1 MILECNEN
9 TKRQEIMK
17 VIKHI
22 MIDENLKNADV
33 IDKLGMSKQTVSNL
47 LNPNYRPDTSIQID
61 SLCKIVDAI
70 GYKLELHF
78 VPVGTAGSDK

>member
-17 VIKHI
+17 IIKHI
-22 MIDENLKNADV
+22 MIDENLKNSDV
-33 IDKLGMSKQTVSNL
+33 IEKLGMSKQTVSNL
-47 LNPNYRPDTSIQID
+47 LNPNYRPNTSIQID
-61 SLCKIVDAI
+61 SLCKIVNAI

-78 VPVGTAGSDK
+78 VPVHNKE

>member
-22 MIDENLKNADV
+22 MIDENLKNSDV
-33 IDKLGMSKQTVSNL
+33 IEKLGMSKQTVSNL
-47 LNPNYRPDTSIQID
+47 LNPNYRPNTSIQID

-78 VPVGTAGSDK
+78 VPIEQDEK

>member
-22 MIDENLKNADV
+22 MIDENLKNSDV
-33 IDKLGMSKQTVSNL
+33 IEKLGMSKQTVSNL
-47 LNPNYRPDTSIQID
+47 LNPNYRPNTSIQID

-78 VPVGTAGSDK
+78 VPVHNKE

>member
-22 MIDENLKNADV
+22 MIDENLKNSDV
-33 IDKLGMSKQTVSNL
+33 IEKLGMSKQTGSNL
-47 LNPNYRPDTSIQID
+47 LNPNYRPNTSIQID
-61 SLCKIVDAI
+61 SLCKIVNAI

-78 VPVGTAGSDK
+78 VPVHNKE